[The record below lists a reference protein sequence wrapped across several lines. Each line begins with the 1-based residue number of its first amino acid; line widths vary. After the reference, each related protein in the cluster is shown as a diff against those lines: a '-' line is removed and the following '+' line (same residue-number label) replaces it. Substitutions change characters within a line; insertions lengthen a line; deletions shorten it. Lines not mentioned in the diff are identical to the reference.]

1 MRKIPPK
8 LREEMSNDPFYSKCC
23 MTGWTHQ
30 KIEWH
35 HNLIFAGRQVNE
47 KFCIL
52 PLSKSMH
59 DMINLPYNKS
69 RCDWIMLNRGTD
81 EQLKKYSK
89 AVDLIKKREYL
100 NKVYGS
106 YKN

>member
-1 MRKIPPK
+1 
-8 LREEMSNDPFYSKCC
+8 
-23 MTGWTHQ
+23 
-30 KIEWH
+30 
-35 HNLIFAGRQVNE
+35 
-47 KFCIL
+47 
-52 PLSKSMH
+52 
-59 DMINLPYNKS
+59 MINLPYNKS